1 MKDIKQ
7 YFLGVLIVIPLMGM
21 LSAASAQSPLRWISE
36 NTQVRDEDEKK
47 DSGREMFR
55 VYRGDHFY
63 VTDYRGADLLRNGIN
78 EGYRRGFLE
87 GEQNY
92 KNRSYTGP
100 RDSETFKTAS
110 IGYKQ
115 FIDFD
120 EYQYYFRRG
129 FELGYYD
136 AFDGVVRYSTMSD
149 GQRNILDSV
158 INGILDIRA
167 N

>member
-1 MKDIKQ
+1 MDEK
-7 YFLGVLIVIPLMGM
+7 
-21 LSAASAQSPLRWISE
+21 
-36 NTQVRDEDEKK
+36 NQVRVEEESK
-47 DSGREMFR
+47 DTGREMFR

-63 VTDYRGADLLRNGIN
+63 VTDYRGADLLRSGIN
-78 EGYRRGFLE
+78 EGYRQGFLE
-87 GEQNY
+87 GERHY
-92 KNRSYTGP
+92 RDRSYTGH

-115 FIDFD
+115 FIDLD

-136 AFDGVVRYSTMSD
+136 GFDGMTRYGTTADGTRTML
-149 GQRNILDSV
+149 NSV
-158 INGILDIRA
+158 LGGILEIRA

>member
-1 MKDIKQ
+1 MQEKLFGLFIVV
-7 YFLGVLIVIPLMGM
+7 FLGLTVSSQPL
-21 LSAASAQSPLRWISE
+21 SRW
-36 NTQVRDEDEKK
+36 VDEKNQIRTGEESK
-47 DSGREMFR
+47 DTGREMFR

-63 VTDYRGADLLRNGIN
+63 VTDHRGADILRSGVN
-78 EGYRRGFLE
+78 EGYRQGFLE
-87 GEQNY
+87 GERNY
-92 KNRSYTGP
+92 MVRNYAGH

-115 FIDFD
+115 FIDLD

-136 AFDGVVRYSTMSD
+136 GFDGVTRYGTTNDGVRRM
-149 GQRNILDSV
+149 LDSV
-158 INGILDIRA
+158 LLGILDIRA